1 VFVSSRLRQLLLALA
16 LAAVPAGTAHA
27 QAAPCQLVLGFKS
40 LHDLAAA
47 DVGDCTENQSSLPNG
62 DAQQHTTK
70 GLMIWRKADNWTAF
84 TDGYKTWING
94 PDGLAIRLNTDRFPW
109 EAATPA
115 PASTP
120 APAPAAA
127 STSSPAPASAPSP
140 APAPAPSPAPAPA
153 STSLASSPPDTGW
166 QVNPNGPCVKQ
177 VGAQVKHEAG
187 PFYRI
192 EVQALDAAGAP
203 VAGAFGSYTANYGP
217 GFWPLFDVTD
227 STGYGWN
234 AWQVVGAKSPVNVTV
249 TVSSGGCVAT
259 TTTSF
264 QLA

>member
-1 VFVSSRLRQLLLALA
+1 LLALA

-109 EAATPA
+109 EAAT
-115 PASTP
+115 
-120 APAPAAA
+120 
-127 STSSPAPASAPSP
+127 
-140 APAPAPSPAPAPA
+140 PAPA